1 MTNILESEFVD
12 QTRPYSQNELGD
24 MRHNLY
30 RHLRVGKERAAHEKC
45 GHFYTVKENGKKE
58 KEIKENSGNI
68 GNCSVCWKLSKTH
81 PALKRKAGDVIKAYV
96 SEFYTDPKYFTYDL
110 FDLENVF
117 YRWLYQEV

>member
-1 MTNILESEFVD
+1 MTSILESEFVE
-12 QTRPYSQNELGD
+12 QTRPYSQKELGD
-24 MRHNLY
+24 MRSNLY
-30 RHLRVGKERAAHEKC
+30 RYLRLGKERAVHEKC

-81 PALKRKAGDVIKAYV
+81 PALKRKANDVIKAYV
-96 SEFYTDPKYFTYDL
+96 LEFYTEPDYFTYNL

-117 YRWLYQEV
+117 YRWLYQEA